1 MNALVI
7 HTLYMHTNIQIVA
20 TIGPASK
27 DKETLHNM
35 VDAGMSLARL
45 NFSWGTHE
53 EHASFAAAVREIAA
67 QKEMHIPILQDLSGP
82 RIQEGSGHTY
92 DPAASVITEKDRFD
106 LAFAAHVMPEYIAL
120 SFVRNAADVAQLR
133 ALCVEQGIASKIIAK
148 IERQEALEDI
158 DAIIAEAD
166 GIMVAR
172 GDLGEAIPFQEV
184 PFVQKEILVR
194 CKKALKPSIVAT
206 EMLTSMISKEQP
218 SRADVSDIAHA
229 VLDGASATMLSN
241 ETAVGMYPIETVR
254 VMRIV
259 LDEAASR
266 TEDSVEARF

>member
-1 MNALVI
+1 MN
-7 HTLYMHTNIQIVA
+7 TNIQIVA

-27 DKETLHNM
+27 EKETLHNM
-35 VDAGMSLARL
+35 IDAGMSLARL

-53 EHASFAAAVREIAA
+53 EHASFVATVREIAA
-67 QKEMHIPILQDLSGP
+67 QKEMRIPILQDLSGP

-92 DPAASVITEKDRFD
+92 DPDASVITEKDLFD
-106 LAFAAHVMPEYIAL
+106 LEFAKREQPEYIAL
-120 SFVRNAADVAQLR
+120 SFVRNAADVIELR
-133 ALCVEQGIASKIIAK
+133 ALCNERGIAARVIAK

-158 DAIIAEAD
+158 DAIIAAAD

-184 PFVQKEILVR
+184 PFVQKEILAR
-194 CKKALKPSIVAT
+194 CRDAGKPSIVAT
-206 EMLTSMISKEQP
+206 EMLTSMITKQQP

-241 ETAVGMYPIETVR
+241 ETAVGKYPIETVS

-266 TEDSVEARF
+266 AEDIAEARF